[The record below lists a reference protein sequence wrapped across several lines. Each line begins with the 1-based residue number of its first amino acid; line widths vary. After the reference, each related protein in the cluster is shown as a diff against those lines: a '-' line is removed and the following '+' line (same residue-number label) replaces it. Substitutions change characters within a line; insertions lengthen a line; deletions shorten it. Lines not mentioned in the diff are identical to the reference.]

1 MCHTCHVDLLFIET
15 CRETRD
21 NISKQTT
28 SVTMCEWTD
37 KQTLENNQSQALK
50 KNFFFEFLKNQ
61 PKP

>member
-50 KNFFFEFLKNQ
+50 KNFFFNF
-61 PKP
+61 